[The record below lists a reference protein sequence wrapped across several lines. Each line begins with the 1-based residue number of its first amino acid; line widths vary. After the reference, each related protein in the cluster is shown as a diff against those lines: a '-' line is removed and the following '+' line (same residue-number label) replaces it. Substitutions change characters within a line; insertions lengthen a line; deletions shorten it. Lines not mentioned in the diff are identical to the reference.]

1 MTEEPI
7 LLVKTV
13 QANVFSL
20 LNEALKDILYEVN
33 FKFTETG
40 IVIKAMN
47 ISHSQFVYLNLE
59 ASKFETYV
67 CKRPITVGIDM
78 VYLYKLIR
86 GVTNDDVL
94 VLSLNESNTSSLKIS
109 IINEYTNISKNYDL
123 KLLDIDEQEHENL
136 PYNEDSPKFI
146 VNIGTQRFKSI
157 CKELSVISDTI
168 EITCT
173 DKEIKFECNGL
184 SAKGSQVIELDNN
197 NQYAF
202 VTRSCDDIIQGIFSL
217 KTLCQ
222 FTKFSNLCNH
232 VELCISNDE
241 PIYVKYAC
249 ADLGSITLF
258 LAPYDE
264 TD

>member
-1 MTEEPI
+1 MS
-7 LLVKTV
+7 LLIKTV

-20 LNEALKDILYEVN
+20 LNEGLKDILYEVN
-33 FKFTETG
+33 FKFTPEG
-40 IVIKAMN
+40 IIIKAMN
-47 ISHSQFVYLNLE
+47 TSHSQFVYLNLE
-59 ASKFETYV
+59 ASKFETYQ
-67 CKRPITVGIDM
+67 CKSPITIGVDM
-78 VYLYKLIR
+78 VYMYKLIR

-94 VLSLNESNTSSLKIS
+94 ILSMDENNSSTLKIS
-109 IINEYTNISKNYDL
+109 IINEITNISKHYDL
-123 KLLDIDEQEHENL
+123 KLLDIDEENHDKL
-136 PYNEDSPKFI
+136 PYNEESPKFI

-173 DKEIKFECNGL
+173 DKEIKFECIGS
-184 SAKGSQVIELDNN
+184 SAKGSQTIDLDKN

-202 VTRSCDDIIQGIFSL
+202 ITRSCDDVIQGIFSL

-241 PIYVKYAC
+241 PLYVKYAC
-249 ADLGSITLF
+249 ADLGNITLF